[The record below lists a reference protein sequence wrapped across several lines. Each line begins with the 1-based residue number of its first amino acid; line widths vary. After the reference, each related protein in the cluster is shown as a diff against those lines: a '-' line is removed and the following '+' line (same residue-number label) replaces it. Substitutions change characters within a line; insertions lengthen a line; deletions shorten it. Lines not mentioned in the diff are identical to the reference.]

1 MTRSYGLLL
10 GLALAAAAVPA
21 EAQPRFD
28 QPRRSVGA
36 DRETRIRTVF
46 NCRNDVIGGVSGTA
60 QHGTV
65 TTRPGKQ
72 RRCGTSGRDVVE
84 VFYRPQP
91 GYRGPDDVQIY
102 WGRGGRIYVH
112 LNVR

>member
-1 MTRSYGLLL
+1 MMRSYGLLL

-21 EAQPRFD
+21 KAQPRFD